1 MRTLESPTASG
12 KRKTRFEEITDL
24 PDIVIEVFDDGAG
37 VNEQPESGGMDD
49 FPGRTYEHVTV
60 IEEGNTETIEVSDD
74 YRIESSGDTRVIDQ
88 IVDIEKMSVEI
99 ETGEFSD
106 ADTGLSSDIVPDE
119 MADESGTGQSVT
131 SEEEPAD
138 SGSGA
143 IDDLPV
149 VEFLDSDDA
158 PGVEEV
164 SSDTF
169 FSESLGIS
177 TETGLKKNRINGI
190 SEPEAMSGADRHSFD
205 ALVND
210 VFESRVLDDEFVIL
224 QSDIEQEQ
232 SSQPPQEEAFEER
245 KTQEHAPEE
254 VRRREKRISE
264 IIIDISAEDKRKFAS
279 DFHGYDFKAIDLER
293 AEKIA
298 LEDIVFLSEEDL
310 VEELEEID
318 LVPVESREEVDI
330 RIVMDDEVFQNDI
343 DVLIK
348 EMEIDG
354 LSGDE
359 RIETRVVVETD
370 EIVPPVEIE
379 SEASLA
385 ESGNAVD
392 ENDIPQAD
400 SHDEALGSDV
410 PALTVVQ
417 DRAVMMEVEETVA
430 ETLPEEKPVI
440 IGEQELNIVRESHP
454 GFGYEHV
461 LPELEKEPV
470 TQPVAGP
477 HSIAEDTISDEEP
490 AEEARAL
497 PAGDAEVIAKVE
509 EKEILPEELKNI
521 ALRKNARIIDDRS
534 VEKDILAGDEKIFNE
549 SDLDRITSSIVEV
562 VEGNSIIMNEAKIE
576 EDKENIAA
584 ILSGTAMAFED
595 LLTELEDEL
604 VFSDEDIGFLDK
616 SFVSEDFLREGK
628 RSFEARG
635 KTEQGKMTSAVEFF
649 GLDGDEITTIEGA
662 VFAREFQNV
671 DLKSIASSAR
681 AAYEQPPEDREMIRK
696 YEYLA
701 AHDNVMDERERES
714 IEADISVHRALILE
728 EDIDEIREKYAA
740 LSTKKISGSDEV
752 YDISDKVF
760 ILDNEDDLKRF
771 ADTLPPDKRVSI
783 LKLLTYLDGLFEKL
797 PEDVIKRFAESEYYN
812 LYTQVLQDLDK

>member
-1 MRTLESPTASG
+1 MRTIESPTASG
-12 KRKTRFEEITDL
+12 KRKIRYEEITDL

-37 VNEQPESGGMDD
+37 VNEETESGGMDD
-49 FPGRTYEHVTV
+49 FTGRTYEHVTAV
-60 IEEGNTETIEVSDD
+60 EDGKTETVEVSDD
-74 YRIESSGDTRVIDQ
+74 YRTESSGDTRGIDE

-99 ETGEFSD
+99 ETGEFSEAD
-106 ADTGLSSDIVPDE
+106 AGLSTDIVQDE
-119 MADESGTGQSVT
+119 MADVSGTGQSAKAEGEAV
-131 SEEEPAD
+131 D
-138 SGSGA
+138 SGAGT
-143 IDDLPV
+143 IDDLPA
-149 VEFLDSDDA
+149 VECIDSA
-158 PGVEEV
+158 GASGVEEV
-164 SSDTF
+164 SSNTF
-169 FSESLGIS
+169 FSESLGIA

-190 SEPEAMSGADRHSFD
+190 SEPAAMFGAERQSFD

-232 SSQPPQEEAFEER
+232 SSQPPEEAIEER
-245 KTQEHAPEE
+245 KTQEPAPEE

-298 LEDIVFLSEEDL
+298 LEDIIFLSEDDL
-310 VEELEEID
+310 VEELDDID
-318 LVPVESREEVDI
+318 LVPVETREEVDI
-330 RIVMDDEVFQNDI
+330 RIVMEDEVFQNDI

-348 EMEIDG
+348 EMENDG

-370 EIVPPVEIE
+370 EIVPPVNIE
-379 SEASLA
+379 PEAGHA
-385 ESGNAVD
+385 ESGDAVH
-392 ENDIPQAD
+392 ENDIPQSAL
-400 SHDEALGSDV
+400 HNEAVGSDA
-410 PALTVVQ
+410 PASAVVE
-417 DRAVMMEVEETVA
+417 DRAVMMQVEETDA
-430 ETLPEEKPVI
+430 ETLPAEKPVV
-440 IGEQELNIVRESHP
+440 IGEQELNIERESHP
-454 GFGYEHV
+454 GFGYEEHV
-461 LPELEKEPV
+461 LPAQEKEPV
-470 TQPVAGP
+470 TQPVLES
-477 HSIAEDTISDEEP
+477 HSIAEDTISDEKP
-490 AEEARAL
+490 ADTARAL
-497 PAGDAEVIAKVE
+497 PAGDAAVIAKVE

-521 ALRKNARIIDDRS
+521 ALKKNARIIDDRS

-584 ILSGTAMAFED
+584 ILSGTALAFED

-616 SFVSEDFLREGK
+616 SFASEDFLKEGK

-635 KTEQGKMTSAVEFF
+635 KTEQSKMTSAVEFF

-671 DLKSIASSAR
+671 DLKSITSSAR

-728 EDIDEIREKYAA
+728 EDIDEIRQKYAA

-760 ILDNEDDLKRF
+760 ILDNEDDVKRF
-771 ADTLPPDKRVSI
+771 TDTLPPDKRVSI